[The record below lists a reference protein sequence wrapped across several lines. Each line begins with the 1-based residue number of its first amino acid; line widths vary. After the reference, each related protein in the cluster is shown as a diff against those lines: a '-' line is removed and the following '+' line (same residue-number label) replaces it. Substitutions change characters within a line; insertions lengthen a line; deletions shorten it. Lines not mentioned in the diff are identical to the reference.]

1 MPSIVAVEELSKS
14 KIPSLL
20 VTLLYMWKYRC
31 LLYSDV
37 ELTDYHNYTQLT
49 AELDRLVREHPDL
62 AKVYSLGQTVEG
74 RELAVIQIS
83 RGVNQ
88 VQFANNCMSVCHVCH
103 AKSMPYTSKILQFQA
118 DRHVLV
124 LVFACTLFHC
134 LKAKANNERK
144 LKATENNF
152 TSNAGVVL

>member
-1 MPSIVAVEELSKS
+1 MSSF
-14 KIPSLL
+14 L
-20 VTLLYMWKYRC
+20 VTLLYMLQYTC
-31 LLYSDV
+31 LPYSDV

-88 VQFANNCMSVCHVCH
+88 VQ
-103 AKSMPYTSKILQFQA
+103 T
-118 DRHVLV
+118 
-124 LVFACTLFHC
+124 T
-134 LKAKANNERK
+134 NNETQCLSWRC
-144 LKATENNF
+144 
-152 TSNAGVVL
+152 

>member
-1 MPSIVAVEELSKS
+1 ML
-14 KIPSLL
+14 
-20 VTLLYMWKYRC
+20 KYRC

-88 VQFANNCMSVCHVCH
+88 VQFANNCMSVMSVMLNPCHTQVKYC
-103 AKSMPYTSKILQFQA
+103 
-118 DRHVLV
+118 
-124 LVFACTLFHC
+124 
-134 LKAKANNERK
+134 
-144 LKATENNF
+144 NF
-152 TSNAGVVL
+152 KQIDMF

>member
-1 MPSIVAVEELSKS
+1 MSSFI
-14 KIPSLL
+14 
-20 VTLLYMWKYRC
+20 VTLLCNIQYTC

-88 VQFANNCMSVCHVCH
+88 VQTRYKQRNPMSVMEMLDPCTC
-103 AKSMPYTSKILQFQA
+103 L
-118 DRHVLV
+118 LV
-124 LVFACTLFHC
+124 
-134 LKAKANNERK
+134 
-144 LKATENNF
+144 
-152 TSNAGVVL
+152 

>member
-1 MPSIVAVEELSKS
+1 
-14 KIPSLL
+14 
-20 VTLLYMWKYRC
+20 MWKYRC

-88 VQFANNCMSVCHVCH
+88 VQFANNCMCVMSVHKV
-103 AKSMPYTSKILQFQA
+103 P
-118 DRHVLV
+118 
-124 LVFACTLFHC
+124 
-134 LKAKANNERK
+134 
-144 LKATENNF
+144 
-152 TSNAGVVL
+152 

>member
-1 MPSIVAVEELSKS
+1 MFLDKYPNISNFGYLHRDNLSKCLVVAVEELSKS

-20 VTLLYMWKYRC
+20 VTLLYMLKYRC

-88 VQFANNCMSVCHVCH
+88 VQFANNCMSVMSVMLNPCHTQVKYC
-103 AKSMPYTSKILQFQA
+103 
-118 DRHVLV
+118 
-124 LVFACTLFHC
+124 
-134 LKAKANNERK
+134 
-144 LKATENNF
+144 NF
-152 TSNAGVVL
+152 KQIDMF

>member
-1 MPSIVAVEELSKS
+1 M
-14 KIPSLL
+14 
-20 VTLLYMWKYRC
+20 
-31 LLYSDV
+31 

-88 VQFANNCMSVCHVCH
+88 VQTTNNDNPMYVMEMLDPCTCLWFKINYIYRALH
-103 AKSMPYTSKILQFQA
+103 ATKINFNAFIFQN
-118 DRHVLV
+118 LV
-124 LVFACTLFHC
+124 
-134 LKAKANNERK
+134 K
-144 LKATENNF
+144 
-152 TSNAGVVL
+152 

>member
-1 MPSIVAVEELSKS
+1 M
-14 KIPSLL
+14 
-20 VTLLYMWKYRC
+20 
-31 LLYSDV
+31 

-88 VQFANNCMSVCHVCH
+88 VQTTNNDNPMYVMEMLDPCTCLLVYNTICQALINPPRV
-103 AKSMPYTSKILQFQA
+103 QFQR
-118 DRHVLV
+118 RH
-124 LVFACTLFHC
+124 F
-134 LKAKANNERK
+134 
-144 LKATENNF
+144 
-152 TSNAGVVL
+152 